1 MIDSIINYIEFLKKH
16 FDLSVSIHANDG
28 RLDPYMSR
36 LAPYNIHSNPYCL
49 FVKSSKQNWNLCRIK
64 QQRAAQVAK
73 NGLIYGSCYCGVGE
87 YMLPIKHG
95 EEYMGFISVGGYRG
109 SEEKRDHF
117 AEKYGFSLEEIRD
130 KYKTYLSPTIPD
142 EATVRTLIDP
152 LAAMLALLFINKTE
166 ESAPSGD
173 GYVYGH
179 IVSYLHNHIG
189 DKILLSDI
197 ANFCHYSPSFI
208 TRLFKSRS
216 GMTINEY
223 LQDIRMK
230 KARDLLLKTD
240 MQISEISDTCG
251 FSDTNYFI
259 ACFSERFGTP
269 PKRFRKLALQE
280 VQ

>member
-16 FDLSVSIHANDG
+16 FDLSVSIHGTDG

-49 FVKSSKQNWNLCRIK
+49 FVKSSKENWNLCRIK
-64 QQRAAQVAK
+64 QQRAAQAARD
-73 NGLIYGSCYCGVGE
+73 GLIYGSCYCGVAE

-95 EEYMGFISVGGYRG
+95 DEYMGFISVGGYRG

-130 KYKTYLSPTIPD
+130 KYKTYLSPSRPD
-142 EATVRTLIDP
+142 EKTVRTLIEP

-166 ESAPSGD
+166 EAAPSGD

-179 IVSYLHNHIG
+179 IISYLHNHI
-189 DKILLSDI
+189 DERILLSDI
-197 ANFCHYSPSFI
+197 ADFCHYSPSFI
-208 TRLFKSRS
+208 TRLFKARS

-240 MQISEISDTCG
+240 MQISEISEACG

-259 ACFSERFGTP
+259 ACFSRQYGTP
-269 PKRFRKLALQE
+269 PKRFRKQARDE
-280 VQ
+280 A

>member
-16 FDLSVSIHANDG
+16 FDLSVSIHGTDG

-49 FVKSSKQNWNLCRIK
+49 FVKSSKENWNLCRIK
-64 QQRAAQVAK
+64 QQRAAQAARD
-73 NGLIYGSCYCGVGE
+73 GLIYGSCYCGVGE

-95 EEYMGFISVGGYRG
+95 GEYMGFISVGGYRG

-130 KYKTYLSPTIPD
+130 KYKTYLSPSRPD
-142 EATVRTLIDP
+142 EKTVRTLIEP

-166 ESAPSGD
+166 EAAPSGD

-179 IVSYLHNHIG
+179 IISYLHNHI
-189 DKILLSDI
+189 DERILLSDI
-197 ANFCHYSPSFI
+197 ADFCHYSPSFI
-208 TRLFKSRS
+208 TRLFKARS

-240 MQISEISDTCG
+240 MQISEISEACG

-259 ACFSERFGTP
+259 ACFQG
-269 PKRFRKLALQE
+269 
-280 VQ
+280 

>member
-1 MIDSIINYIEFLKKH
+1 MSAPVVKPSGSI
-16 FDLSVSIHANDG
+16 
-28 RLDPYMSR
+28 R
-36 LAPYNIHSNPYCL
+36 
-49 FVKSSKQNWNLCRIK
+49 QNWNLCRIK
-64 QQRAAQVAK
+64 QQRAAQAAK
-73 NGLIYGSCYCGVGE
+73 GGLIFGSCYCGVAE
-87 YMLPIKHG
+87 YMLPIKYG
-95 EEYMGFISVGGYRG
+95 DEYMGFISVGGYRG

-117 AEKYGFSLEEIRD
+117 AEKYGFSLDEIRD

-142 EATVRTLIDP
+142 EATVRTLIEP

-166 ESAPSGD
+166 EAAPSGD

-189 DKILLSDI
+189 ERILLSDI

-240 MQISEISDTCG
+240 MQISEISEACG

-259 ACFSERFGTP
+259 ACFSERYGTP
-269 PKRFRKLALQE
+269 PKRFRKQALQST
-280 VQ
+280 

>member
-1 MIDSIINYIEFLKKH
+1 MLDSIVNYIDFLKKH
-16 FDLSVSIHANDG
+16 FDLSVSIHGTDG
-28 RLDPYMSR
+28 RLDPYMSS

-64 QQRAAQVAK
+64 QQRAAQAAK
-73 NGLIYGSCYCGVGE
+73 GGLIFGSCYCGVAE

-95 EEYMGFISVGGYRG
+95 DEYMGFISVGGYRG

-117 AEKYGFSLEEIRD
+117 AEKYGFSLDEIRD

-142 EATVRTLIDP
+142 EATVRTLIEP

-166 ESAPSGD
+166 EAAPSGD

-189 DKILLSDI
+189 ERILLSDI

-240 MQISEISDTCG
+240 MQISEISEACG

-259 ACFSERFGTP
+259 ACFSERYGTP
-269 PKRFRKLALQE
+269 PKRFRKQALQST
-280 VQ
+280 

>member
-1 MIDSIINYIEFLKKH
+1 MLDSIVNYIDFLKKH
-16 FDLSVSIHANDG
+16 FDLSVSIHGTDG
-28 RLDPYMSR
+28 RLDPYMSS

-64 QQRAAQVAK
+64 QQRAAQAAK
-73 NGLIYGSCYCGVGE
+73 GGLIFGSCYCGVAE
-87 YMLPIKHG
+87 YMVPIKYG
-95 EEYMGFISVGGYRG
+95 DEYMGFISVGGYRG

-117 AEKYGFSLEEIRD
+117 AEKYGFSLDEIRD

-142 EATVRTLIDP
+142 EATVRTLIEP

-166 ESAPSGD
+166 EAAPSGD

-189 DKILLSDI
+189 ERILLSDI
-197 ANFCHYSPSFI
+197 AEFCHYSPSFI

-240 MQISEISDTCG
+240 MQISEISEACG

-259 ACFSERFGTP
+259 ACFSERYGTP
-269 PKRFRKLALQE
+269 PKRFRKQALQST
-280 VQ
+280 

>member
-16 FDLSVSIHANDG
+16 FDLSVSIHGTDG

-49 FVKSSKQNWNLCRIK
+49 FVKSSKENWNLCRIK
-64 QQRAAQVAK
+64 QQRAAQAARD
-73 NGLIYGSCYCGVGE
+73 GLIYGSCYCGVGE

-95 EEYMGFISVGGYRG
+95 GEYMGFISVGGYRG

-130 KYKTYLSPTIPD
+130 KYKTYLSQSRPD
-142 EATVRTLIDP
+142 EKTVRTLIEP

-166 ESAPSGD
+166 EAAPSGD

-179 IVSYLHNHIG
+179 IISYLHNHI
-189 DKILLSDI
+189 DERILLSDI
-197 ANFCHYSPSFI
+197 ADFCHYSPSFI
-208 TRLFKSRS
+208 TRLFKARS

-240 MQISEISDTCG
+240 MQISEISEACG

-259 ACFSERFGTP
+259 ACFSRQYGTP
-269 PKRFRKLALQE
+269 PKRFRKQARNE
-280 VQ
+280 A

>member
-1 MIDSIINYIEFLKKH
+1 MLDSIVNYIDFLKKH
-16 FDLSVSIHANDG
+16 FDLSVSIHGTDG

-64 QQRAAQVAK
+64 QQRAAQAARG
-73 NGLIYGSCYCGVGE
+73 GLIYGSCYCGVGE

-95 EEYMGFISVGGYRG
+95 DEYMGFISVGGYRG
-109 SEEKRDHF
+109 SEAKRDHF
-117 AEKYGFSLEEIRD
+117 AEKYGFSLDEIRD

-142 EATVRTLIDP
+142 EATVRTLIEP

-166 ESAPSGD
+166 EAAPAGD

-189 DKILLSDI
+189 EKILLSDI
-197 ANFCHYSPSFI
+197 ADFCHYSPSFI

-240 MQISEISDTCG
+240 MQISEISEACG

-259 ACFSERFGTP
+259 ACFSERYGTP
-269 PKRFRKLALQE
+269 PKRFRKQALQST
-280 VQ
+280 